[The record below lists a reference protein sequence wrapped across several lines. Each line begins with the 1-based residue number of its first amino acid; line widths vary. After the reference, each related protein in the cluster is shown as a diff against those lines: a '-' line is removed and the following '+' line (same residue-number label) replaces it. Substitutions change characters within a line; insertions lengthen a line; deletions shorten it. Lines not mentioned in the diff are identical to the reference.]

1 MKRLKIFLTIVIV
14 VLIIPLNCMA
24 KDIIN
29 QKGVV
34 MSENDYNN
42 FLKIYTPEYI
52 MNMTQEKYNKLTTLD
67 FTDIR
72 KDTKYFETTYNH
84 RLNLVTEKEITK
96 EEYDNFVPGVEVSGD
111 GIIIN
116 SNSAYSE
123 TSAKRLE
130 MVILNDT
137 PYSVVLLSNVWKG
150 IPSTRE
156 FDVIG
161 VRLVGFDVRNGSEFG
176 EQLIKLDDTWSTI
189 FYEWNED
196 HIKKLDNGFGFAMN
210 IVNNSN
216 LKGLQLNLECD
227 VKQTASHPEL
237 FGSYQHA
244 VEKTTMS
251 EALNFTLAGSGLG
264 RVFVYPYSISQ
275 KYDGETGVK
284 IQY

>member
-14 VLIIPLNCMA
+14 VLIIPLNCIA
-24 KDIIN
+24 KDIVN
-29 QKGVV
+29 QNGVV

-42 FLKIYTPEYI
+42 FLKVYTPEYI
-52 MNMTQEKYNKLTTLD
+52 MNMTQEKYNKLSALD

-72 KDTKYFETTYNH
+72 KETKYVETTYNR
-84 RLNLVTEKEITK
+84 RLNLVTEKEITE
-96 EEYDNFVPGVEVSGD
+96 EEYDNFIPGVVVSENRPMV
-111 GIIIN
+111 N
-116 SNSAYSE
+116 SDSAYSE

-130 MVILNDT
+130 IAIIGGTVYNPVIL
-137 PYSVVLLSNVWKG
+137 SNIWKG

-161 VRLVGFDVRNGSEFG
+161 VRLVGFDVRNGSQFG
-176 EQLIKLDDTWSTI
+176 EQSIKLDDTWSTI
-189 FYEWNED
+189 FYDWDED

-244 VEKTTMS
+244 VAKTTMN
-251 EALNFTLAGSGLG
+251 EALNFTLGSTGLG
-264 RVFVYPYSISQ
+264 AVFVYPYSISH
-275 KYDGETGVK
+275 KYDGETGVRL
-284 IQY
+284 QY